1 MYKIQPD
8 IAGYIISIPINQQL
22 FKGGIYMKKIKKLL
36 IVSGI
41 LMALGL
47 VVPVVAGNAK
57 ANTQEL
63 TICSNLPP
71 VDSVGFPL

>member
-1 MYKIQPD
+1 
-8 IAGYIISIPINQQL
+8 
-22 FKGGIYMKKIKKLL
+22 MKKIKKLL

-57 ANTQEL
+57 ADTQEIA
-63 TICSNLPP
+63 ICSNWPP